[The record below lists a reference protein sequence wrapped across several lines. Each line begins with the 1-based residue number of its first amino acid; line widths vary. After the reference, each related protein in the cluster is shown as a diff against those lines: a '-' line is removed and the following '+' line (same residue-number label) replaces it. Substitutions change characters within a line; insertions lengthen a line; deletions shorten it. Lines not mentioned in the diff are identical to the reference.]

1 MVQCF
6 APDCNH
12 QSESHT
18 CKLKFFGFPSK
29 EKKNEE
35 CRRWIRLLRFVYFF
49 AHKYCNSI
57 KLNSSVCTRKASAKQ
72 FTTNRVQVS
81 SMSIGALFWFGNIR
95 GLSLLLH
102 YISLTF
108 PNQTIIKCLQ
118 SKKVRKWIIRGLILC
133 DDVVS
138 QYVQSRSERVYSKIT
153 WLSLAFQDRI
163 PAYVLPFILTFLI
176 ALLKGS
182 REISLS
188 DFLLSY
194 ISRKTGRKTEPS
206 QYSRVCSCHFRDG
219 SKSLGPEICGEMKT
233 KFSQLKEDHQR
244 KRRK

>member
-1 MVQCF
+1 MHCVTSRCHGAKFFCSKQFLLTEQNNGASVTQLKFLQANHVKKRKDYIKVFVTFCFRVLLELRNVNFTLRRSKRPKWFRLCF

-18 CKLKFFGFPSK
+18 WKFFGK

-35 CRRWIRLLRFVYFF
+35 YRRWIRLLRFVYFF
-49 AHKYCNSI
+49 AHKHCNSI
-57 KLNSSVCTRKASAKQ
+57 KLKSSVCTRKASAKQ

-81 SMSIGALFWFGNIR
+81 LMSIGGLFWFGNIR
-95 GLSLLLH
+95 GLSLPLH

-138 QYVQSRSERVYSKIT
+138 QYVQSRSVKSHG
-153 WLSLAFQDRI
+153 
-163 PAYVLPFILTFLI
+163 FL
-176 ALLKGS
+176 
-182 REISLS
+182 
-188 DFLLSY
+188 
-194 ISRKTGRKTEPS
+194 
-206 QYSRVCSCHFRDG
+206 
-219 SKSLGPEICGEMKT
+219 
-233 KFSQLKEDHQR
+233 
-244 KRRK
+244 

>member
-6 APDCNH
+6 TPDCNH
-12 QSESHT
+12 QCE
-18 CKLKFFGFPSK
+18 LKFFGFPSK

-153 WLSLAFQDRI
+153 WLSLAFQDRVL
-163 PAYVLPFILTFLI
+163 AYVLPFILTFLI

-182 REISLS
+182 REIGLS

-206 QYSRVCSCHFRDG
+206 QY
-219 SKSLGPEICGEMKT
+219 
-233 KFSQLKEDHQR
+233 
-244 KRRK
+244 

>member
-12 QSESHT
+12 QSESHAW
-18 CKLKFFGFPSK
+18 KFFGK
-29 EKKNEE
+29 EKKNVEY
-35 CRRWIRLLRFVYFF
+35 RRWIRLLTKGLYVFF

-57 KLNSSVCTRKASAKQ
+57 KLKSSVCTRKASAKQ

-95 GLSLLLH
+95 GLSLPLH
-102 YISLTF
+102 YISLPF
-108 PNQTIIKCLQ
+108 PNQTNIKCLQ

-153 WLSLAFQDRI
+153 WLSLAFQDRVL
-163 PAYVLPFILTFLI
+163 AYVLPFILTFLI

-182 REISLS
+182 REITVS

-206 QYSRVCSCHFRDG
+206 QY
-219 SKSLGPEICGEMKT
+219 
-233 KFSQLKEDHQR
+233 
-244 KRRK
+244 